1 MLSSIYTF
9 RLVSPDDES
18 SFGRPL
24 WGTWGTICGYSW
36 NLQDADVVCH
46 QLGYNEAL
54 SALRDAAFGA
64 RNRPDMAK

>member
-1 MLSSIYTF
+1 MGYK
-9 RLVSPDDES
+9 
-18 SFGRPL
+18 GK
-24 WGTWGTICGYSW
+24 ICGYSW

-46 QLGYNEAL
+46 QLGYNGAL